1 MTGTL
6 VPAARIR
13 WEPLSTGAE
22 LGYVTP
28 GVWLFEIGKPGDD
41 ADDPTLMLKSRLP
54 GQGGEYRYSDN
65 PDELKAEAERRLAA
79 FTVSI
84 GATFLDDLP
93 VVSRCECGGLAKH
106 QEGCRWR
113 QGYGSRVISGTAAP
127 AEKE

>member
-1 MTGTL
+1 MTGTRE
-6 VPAARIR
+6 PAARIR
-13 WEPLSTGAE
+13 WEPLSTGTL

-28 GVWLFEIGKPGDD
+28 GAWLFEI
-41 ADDPTLMLKSRLP
+41 DPQMGLKSHLP

-113 QGYGSRVISGTAAP
+113 EGYGSRVISGTAAP